1 MHRRL
6 YKPLIGLIA
15 ALAAVGLLSGVAAAS
30 QPKNYWLVSSTGQV
44 FAYGKAKTHGSE
56 AGKHYSGRITGIK
69 GTANG
74 GGYWIVTTKKHYG
87 FGDVS
92 RYKYR
97 AGGLKRY
104 MGKVHP
110 KKLRGKVVGYALATI
125 LATTK
130 SGGGGTKTITTPT
143 TTMPTANCA
152 SVTIQTGSL
161 PEPTA
166 TSPYS
171 QALSAGGLS
180 GGSWSWTLKSGDL
193 PTGLSLSSTGV
204 LSGTPA
210 ESAGGVPSTFMV
222 EAINSQC
229 SGSPA
234 SRSFTV
240 LVGVPPLSITTQ
252 TLNGGQYGV
261 AYNQVLSVTGG
272 QPGDYEWSA
281 TGLPAGLSLSSSGVL
296 SGSPATTGTFNGV
309 QITVTDTTGD
319 TAPVSA
325 YLSIT
330 ITLPPLQI
338 ITSTLNGG
346 QDTVAYTS
354 QTLTATGGTAME
366 FPPEDRASMYVWSAT
381 GLPTGLTL
389 SNSGVLSGAPTESG
403 TYDPQITLADA
414 AGNVPSL
421 TATFN
426 LNVAL
431 APLGFTTTTL
441 TAIQGESYTGQ
452 IVAQGGQSPYS
463 LAFLSGSLPAGLHFN
478 DGTITGTPTATP
490 GNYQFSIGLSD
501 NQSSPATASETFN
514 MEIAP
519 SETSPDLGVT
529 GTSTE
534 SPWAGYVEQAS
545 AAFTAVSG
553 TFTVPALRDSPTNS
567 VAPWVGI
574 DGYGAADLIQAG
586 VSAIGGD
593 GTTSYK
599 AWWETVPS
607 PVQDQFDVTPGDAIN
622 VNIWQISSGKWEITL
637 DDTTSGQ
644 GFAAQV
650 SYTGSGD
657 LTAEWIVET
666 PDGSAPAGYA
676 ATSTFT
682 NLQGSQAGNGM
693 LEQPST
699 GVTVSSLTNGGFS
712 ISDDN

>member
-6 YKPLIGLIA
+6 YKLPTGLIA
-15 ALAAVGLLSGVAAAS
+15 ALATVGLLSGVAAAS

-87 FGDVS
+87 FGDAS
-92 RYKYR
+92 HYKYR
-97 AGGLKRY
+97 ANGLKRY
-104 MGKVHP
+104 TGKVLP
-110 KKLRGKVVGYALATI
+110 KKLRGKIVGYAIATI
-125 LATTK
+125 PATTK
-130 SGGGGTKTITTPT
+130 SGGGGTKTMTTPT
-143 TTMPTANCA
+143 TTTPTANCS
-152 SVTIQTGSL
+152 SVTIQTASL

-210 ESAGGVPSTFMV
+210 EGTAGAQITFTV
-222 EAINSQC
+222 QVINSQC
-229 SGSPA
+229 SASPA
-234 SRSFTV
+234 SQSFT
-240 LVGVPPLSITTQ
+240 LSVGVPPLSITTQ

-281 TGLPAGLSLSSSGVL
+281 AGLPAGLSLSSGGVL
-296 SGSPATTGTFNGV
+296 SGSPATTGIFHGV

-319 TAPVSA
+319 TAAVSTD
-325 YLSIT
+325 LSIT

-338 ITSTLNGG
+338 ITSSLNSG

-354 QTLTATGGTAME
+354 QTLTATGATAME

-389 SNSGVLSGAPTESG
+389 SNSGLLSGTPTESG
-403 TYDPQITLADA
+403 TFNPQITVADA

-421 TATFN
+421 TETFT

-478 DGTITGTPTATP
+478 DGTITGTPNATP
-490 GNYQFSIGLSD
+490 GDYQVSIGLSD
-501 NQSSPATASETFN
+501 SQSSPGTASETFN

-519 SETSPDLGVT
+519 SESNPNLSVAGTDSESVWGGYLEQSTSPF
-529 GTSTE
+529 S
-534 SPWAGYVEQAS
+534 S
-545 AAFTAVSG
+545 VSG
-553 TFTVPALRDSPTNS
+553 TFTVPTVRNTPQNS
-567 VAPWVGI
+567 VSPWVGI
-574 DGYGAADLIQAG
+574 DGYGTTDIIQAG
-586 VSAIGGD
+586 VTALAASN
-593 GTTSYK
+593 GTTSYE
-599 AWWETVPS
+599 AWWQTETAP
-607 PVQDQFDVTPGDAIN
+607 QNQFDASPGDSIE
-622 VNIWQISSGKWEITL
+622 VNIWQISSGHWEITL
-637 DDTTSGQ
+637 NDTTSGH
-644 GFAAQV
+644 GFATSA
-650 SYTGSGD
+650 SYAGPAA
-657 LTAEWIVET
+657 TAEWIVET
-666 PDGSAPAGYA
+666 PAGSPATGYP
-676 ATSTFT
+676 ATSTFS
-682 NLQGSQAGNGM
+682 NLGVSQAGTGI
-693 LEQPST
+693 LEEPST
-699 GVTVSSLTNGGFS
+699 GVTVSSLTSSGFS